1 MNNKEIM
8 QDMVNFAIWIVKNA
22 NNFDFLKNSNGVKTI
37 ASAKNEEDVKN
48 GLIQIEQEVND
59 NNKMKELYSMYSQSK
74 NKIQMNKRGSKID
87 YLVNKF
93 EGGGITI
100 YTDDGPIIK
109 KSSSFSS
116 SSTSNSGSR
125 PLTIYG
131 NAGNR
136 GPILNREVSTPSKV
150 ANQIKSNSSNKV
162 TTKSASAPIAE
173 ATIPN
178 IFSIGSGSKKGVDYL
193 EHWEPLTS
201 DITKLNDEFDK
212 YNFYSNE
219 GLHYSKDISTNDELI
234 KLQREIPY
242 FYDKNAGTSSA
253 PYRDRKYYFNNH
265 EDGSGYEEITY
276 PGYRT
281 FRRSYDANG
290 NLINEGF
297 YTRVRKHDDGG
308 SIDEPIKV
316 HQAWSHTPRTLSF
329 MWAYLTGKSKTLPQ
343 RRGTTVNRSFARIQ
357 YPGGTTIDRIHREDG
372 NGDTYRIVTP
382 KRDTMYE
389 YNGELFFPGSEM
401 YDRYENAWEAYGV
414 HKNGGKLNKFANV
427 DYKIKDTY

>member
-1 MNNKEIM
+1 M
-8 QDMVNFAIWIVKNA
+8 QDMVNFAIWIVKNV
-22 NNFDFLKNSNGVKTI
+22 NNFDFLKNSQGVKKI
-37 ASAKNEEDVKN
+37 ASAKNEDDIKN

-59 NNKMKELYSMYSQSK
+59 SDKMKELYSMYSQNK

-109 KSSSFSS
+109 KPSS
-116 SSTSNSGSR
+116 SSSSSSSSARSSSSSSAGSR

-131 NAGNR
+131 NGSR
-136 GPILNREVSTPSKV
+136 PI
-150 ANQIKSNSSNKV
+150 IKSQASTLSKAKSLGTSSSSSSSI
-162 TTKSASAPIAE
+162 TPKSTAPIPSS
-173 ATIPN
+173 TT
-178 IFSIGSGSKKGVDYL
+178 STVSSGSNAPKRVDYL
-193 EHWEPLTS
+193 DRWDPLTS
-201 DITKLNDEFDK
+201 EITKLNEEFDK

-297 YTRVRKHDDGG
+297 YTRVQKHDDGG

-329 MWAYLTGKSKTLPQ
+329 MGAYLTGKSKNLPK
-343 RRGTTVNRSFARIQ
+343 REGTTVNRSFARIK
-357 YPGGTTIDRIHREDG
+357 YPNGTIVDRIHREDG
-372 NGDTYRIVTP
+372 NGNTYRIITP
-382 KRDTMYE
+382 KRDTTYE
-389 YNGELFFPGSEM
+389 YNGEFFSRGSEM
-401 YDRYENAWEAYGV
+401 YDRYENAWKEYGV
-414 HKNGGKLNKFANV
+414 YHDGGKINKF
-427 DYKIKDTY
+427 YTEILK